1 MYRSFNSLDELFAHI
16 KEDKEW
22 TGANAAQHN
31 RYPTRFILFDNF
43 SDFNDFIVNRPSGIY
58 KHSIETMIDRDYP
71 DSFLSYTELSK
82 EIRSFT
88 KRIPVNDFIICPFSE
103 MARFYDNEEQHE
115 FDSLVTTIRGEQ
127 PPEDAQNEH
136 VRLYIPIV
144 GMQGKMG
151 KFINDINAFVWEYK
165 SGTDKGV
172 YTLVLTDNTTYGVI
186 GLEENYTVV
195 HNLYEWLKLWE
206 KGEGVKQTIICSSA
220 NIYANAHHAQPDNA
234 FTYLKCEN
242 AFQFL
247 THGLKFDFGVTED
260 PSEEEMPYWEQLAS
274 EIDITTFNFEEFVK
288 ERFDTFSLQNG
299 INFIKS
305 WFDCDSDFDRWLL
318 TIYFRKVCDGSSY
331 INRAVSHC
339 AKLSKSELFSNI
351 ATLIFTDGLY
361 YNDAFVEERRA
372 AMNIAAERCVKITDE
387 ARQKLKA
394 RLSAVAE
401 DPQAGH
407 SQAVKLLTP
416 LTNEEFQ
423 LAIEWIANSQI
434 HLSEIKTIFPDLY
447 NYLQPISINSLNSET
462 QWISEYFDAYRMA
475 KISNKIGRT
484 VSDIIADK
492 NANPTSFQN
501 WIDHFKTVKTI
512 LHNRKDIDVFYWID
526 GLGVDWVP
534 LIRSIVDKYAKEHV
548 FLNEIHIG
556 VADIPTTTSNNKTKL
571 QSLIPDGEQLP
582 KIGDID
588 SFAHTTK
595 CYPQY
600 IIDEIDIVKKAI
612 TKVLD
617 DYNGKKIA
625 FVSDHGLTYLSQF
638 ETGMKLAGIQP
649 DHEGRLAKI
658 TVDGFVKDDKYNIL
672 EDGITVCA
680 LTHHSLGDKVI
691 SGHGAHGGCT
701 PEEVLVPI
709 IIVSSQKNANKYSV
723 RIENDEIDGTNPVIR
738 FIIKGLNSIDIP
750 TLEYNGATYQL
761 SNVSDNIYESE
772 RVSLVDTATKA
783 IVRINGEVFDSFNIK
798 VSTGAAE
805 DDDLFDF

>member
-43 SDFNDFIVNRPSGIY
+43 SDFNNFIVNRPSGIY
-58 KHSIETMIDRDYP
+58 KHSIETMIDQDYP

-88 KRIPVNDFIICPFSE
+88 RRIPVNDFIICPFSE
-103 MARFYDNEEQHE
+103 MARFYDNDVQHE

-151 KFINDINAFVWEYK
+151 KFMNDINAFVWEYK
-165 SGTDKGV
+165 SGIDNGV
-172 YTLVLTDNTTYGVI
+172 YTLILTDNTTYGVS
-186 GLEENYTVV
+186 GLDENYTVV

-206 KGEGVKQTIICSSA
+206 KGESVKQTIICSSA

-234 FTYLKCEN
+234 FAYLKCEN

-247 THGLKFDFGVTED
+247 TRGLSLDFGVTEET
-260 PSEEEMPYWEQLAS
+260 SEEEMPYWEQLAS

-288 ERFDTFSLQNG
+288 ERFDTFSLHDG

-305 WFDCDSDFDRWLL
+305 WFDCNTDFDRWLL
-318 TIYFRKVCDGSSY
+318 TIYFRKVSTANSY
-331 INRAVSHC
+331 INRVVSQC
-339 AKLSKSELFSNI
+339 SKLSKSELVSNI
-351 ATLIFTDGLY
+351 ATLIFTEDL
-361 YNDAFVEERRA
+361 NDTFIAERRI
-372 AMNIAAERCVKITDE
+372 AMKFAAEQGVKITDG

-394 RLSAVAE
+394 RLTAIAI
-401 DPQAGH
+401 DPQAGY

-423 LAIEWIANSQI
+423 LAIEWIAKGQI
-434 HLSEIKTIFPDLY
+434 RIDEIKTVFPNLY
-447 NYLQPISINSLNSET
+447 NYLQPLSLNSFNTET
-462 QWISEYFDAYRMA
+462 QWISEYFDAYRMS
-475 KISNKIGRT
+475 KITNGIGLN
-484 VSDIIADK
+484 VKKIIADK
-492 NANPTSFQN
+492 NANPASFQN
-501 WIDHFKTVKTI
+501 WIDNFKTVKTI

-526 GLGVDWVP
+526 GLGVDWIP
-534 LIRSIVDKYAKEHV
+534 LIRSIIAKYAKEQI
-548 FLNEIHIG
+548 FLNEIYIG
-556 VADIPTTTSNNKTKL
+556 LADIPTTTYSNKIKL
-571 QSLIPDGEQLP
+571 QSLIPDGEDLP
-582 KIGDID
+582 KIGDLD
-588 SFAHTTK
+588 GFAHTAK

-600 IIDEIDIVKKAI
+600 IIDEISIVENAI
-612 TKVLD
+612 EKVLD

-625 FVSDHGLTYLSQF
+625 FISDHGLTYLSQF
-638 ETGMKLAGIQP
+638 DCGLKLAGIKSE
-649 DHEGRLAKI
+649 HEGRLAKI
-658 TVDGFVKDDKYNIL
+658 TADGFGKDDKYIIL
-672 EDGITVCA
+672 EDEVTVCS
-680 LTHHSLGDKVI
+680 LTHHSLTDKVV

-723 RIENDEIDGTNPVIR
+723 KIENDEIDGTNPVLR
-738 FIIKGLNSIDIP
+738 FTIKGLNSIDVP
-750 TLEYNGATYQL
+750 TLEYNGVTYQL
-761 SNVSDNIYESE
+761 SNVNDNIYESE
-772 RVSLVDTATKA
+772 RMSLIDTATKV
-783 IVRINGEVFDSFNIK
+783 IVRINDEIFDSFSIK
-798 VSTGAAE
+798 VSTGVAE
-805 DDDLFDF
+805 DNNLFDF